1 MRPIQPIAPGLL
13 HYGALHFN
21 ASVDVPSRI
30 AHDLNLCELDIDN
43 IKHNKIVVDFRGEG
57 QCERVATPLINYL
70 KSVPAKDVLV
80 IFNACVD
87 VSVLD
92 YQAVSIPNWMVD
104 HMDWFKKILSVDYD
118 GIIDHKFL
126 CLMRRPSASRALVTK
141 LVLDTGCDVRIS
153 FGSMGTTGL
162 DEYKSILPELQLP
175 LLIDGIVDR
184 AYNRLPEHDQTNA
197 IFHSC
202 LFNLVV
208 ESSSQTDPGVWRSHF
223 LTEKTFKAFGLRQIP
238 IWFAV
243 PGLVA
248 QVRKLGFDMFDDI
261 VDHSYDNILEEHVR
275 FESVAQQ
282 VKQLD
287 QKFSLEQC
295 QLLRKTLANRL
306 NQNFELLK
314 TQVEQVSEIYNTA
327 IKEFNEN

>member
-1 MRPIQPIAPGLL
+1 MRPIQSIVPGLL

-30 AHDLNLCELDIDN
+30 AHDLKLCDRSIDD

-57 QCERVATPLINYL
+57 QCERVANPLIDYL
-70 KSVPAKDVLV
+70 KSVPAKDILV

-87 VSVLD
+87 VDMLD
-92 YQAVSIPNWMVD
+92 YQAICIPNYMTN
-104 HMDWFKKILSVDYD
+104 HMGWFEKILSVEYHD
-118 GIIDHKFL
+118 IIDQKFL
-126 CLMRRPSASRALVTK
+126 CLMRRPSASRALVAK
-141 LVLDTGCDVRIS
+141 LLLDIGCDVRIS
-153 FGSMGTTGL
+153 FGSMSVDGL
-162 DEYKSILPELQLP
+162 VEYKSILSGVQLP

-184 AYNRLPEHDQTNA
+184 VNNCFPEHDQTNPL
-197 IFHSC
+197 FHSC
-202 LFNLVV
+202 LFNLIV

-261 VDHSYDNILEEHVR
+261 VDHSYDNILEEHIR
-275 FESVAQQ
+275 FKAVAQQ

-287 QKFSLEQC
+287 QKFSLAQC
-295 QLLRKTLANRL
+295 QLLRQTLVNRL

-314 TQVEQVSEIYNTA
+314 TQVEQVLEIYNTA